1 MSETAALYQVQGN
14 LFQPEIGNYSKFLVF
29 HTQYPVV
36 YRLFEQFSL
45 ELIGRGHKKLGS
57 KMIIER
63 IRWEISLNGAKD
75 GDGFKINNNYTCYY
89 SRLFIRNNPQYR
101 DYFEFREVKN

>member
-1 MSETAALYQVQGN
+1 MAVNVSLYNPQGS
-14 LFQPEIGNYSKFLVF
+14 LFQPEIGNYSKFLQF
-29 HTQYPVV
+29 HTLHPVV

-45 ELIGRGHKKLGS
+45 QLIAAGHKKLGS

-63 IRWEISLNGAKD
+63 IRWEISTNGSKD
-75 GDGFKINNNYTCYY
+75 ADGFKINNNYTCYY
-89 SRLFIRNNPQYR
+89 SRLFIKNNPQYR